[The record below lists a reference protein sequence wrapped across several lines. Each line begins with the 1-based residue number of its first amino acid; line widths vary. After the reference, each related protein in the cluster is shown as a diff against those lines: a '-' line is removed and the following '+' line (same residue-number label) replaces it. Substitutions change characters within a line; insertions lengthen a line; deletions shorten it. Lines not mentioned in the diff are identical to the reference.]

1 MLLQVLAESLQMKNE
16 VIETQLEMLAGP
28 AAVMGQSYWIAV
40 AASQLHSH
48 HSARQLLM
56 HTAARCLVWCSIPT
70 VQLQASDTELV

>member
-48 HSARQLLM
+48 HSARQLLICT
-56 HTAARCLVWCSIPT
+56 HCRQVSCVVQHLYSTAAG
-70 VQLQASDTELV
+70 Q